1 MCPGAPAA
9 RISDAIVKLSG
20 LLDRA
25 YADADALDSAIA
37 GIKNC
42 SDVTVMSKYCRDSVI
57 PAMNKLRITADMLEQ
72 NVGAKYWPF
81 PTYSDLL
88 FNV

>member
-1 MCPGAPAA
+1 M
-9 RISDAIVKLSG
+9 
-20 LLDRA
+20 
-25 YADADALDSAIA
+25 
-37 GIKNC
+37 
-42 SDVTVMSKYCRDSVI
+42 